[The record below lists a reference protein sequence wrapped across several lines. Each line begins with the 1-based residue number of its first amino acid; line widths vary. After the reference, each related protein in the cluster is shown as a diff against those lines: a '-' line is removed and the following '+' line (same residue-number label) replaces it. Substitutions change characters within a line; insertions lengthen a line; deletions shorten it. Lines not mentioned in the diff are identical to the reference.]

1 MSTESEI
8 QAAAVVF
15 RHDEHDRSAL
25 ADFAR
30 ELADSG
36 CRLGGMVQ
44 VAFFDEQGRRTHID
58 SVDLATGDHIMINQ
72 PSRMWLDGKE
82 CTLDTA
88 ALANAGAPLR
98 RALINRPDL
107 VIAEKFGEQEQSGA
121 GLADEILAVIAD
133 GLPILVL
140 VPEPALASWRE
151 VTGGEIAEV
160 PCEADA
166 LHRWWRDRLAGTSPL
181 HTASSKHK
189 ESG

>member
-1 MSTESEI
+1 MSSKPEFR
-8 QAAAVVF
+8 AAAVVF
-15 RHDEHDRSAL
+15 RHDEHDRLAL

-44 VAFFDEQGRRTHID
+44 EAFFDDQGRRTRID
-58 SVDLATGDHIMINQ
+58 SVDLATGDRVTINQ
-72 PSRMWLDGKE
+72 PGRTRPDGAD

-88 ALANAGAPLR
+88 ALADAGLPLR

-121 GLADEILAVIAD
+121 GLADDILNLIAE

-140 VPEPALASWRE
+140 VPEPALACWRE
-151 VTGGEIAEV
+151 VTAGETAEV
-160 PCEADA
+160 PCEVDA
-166 LHRWWRDRLAGTSPL
+166 LRRWWRDRFAGKS
-181 HTASSKHK
+181 
-189 ESG
+189 

>member
-1 MSTESEI
+1 MIRTTHVIVSTEPEI

-15 RHDEHDRSAL
+15 RHDEHDRQAL

-36 CRLGGMVQ
+36 CRLGGVVQ
-44 VAFFDEQGRRTHID
+44 EVFFDDQGRRTHID
-58 SVDLATGDHIMINQ
+58 SVDLATGDRVTINQ
-72 PSRMWLDGKE
+72 PSRTRPDGTG

-88 ALANAGAPLR
+88 ALADAGAPLR

-107 VIAEKFGEQEQSGA
+107 IVAEKFGEQEQSGG
-121 GLADEILAVIAD
+121 GLADDILDVIAE

-140 VPEPALASWRE
+140 VPEPALACWRE
-151 VTGGEIAEV
+151 LTGGEIAEV

-166 LHRWWRDRLAGTSPL
+166 LRRWWRDRSAGKS
-181 HTASSKHK
+181 
-189 ESG
+189 

>member
-1 MSTESEI
+1 MPRDAIDVRTEPEI

-15 RHDEHDRSAL
+15 RHDEHDRQAL

-44 VAFFDEQGRRTHID
+44 EVFFDDQGRRTHID
-58 SVDLATGDHIMINQ
+58 SVDLATGDRVTINQ
-72 PSRMWLDGKE
+72 PSRSPPDGTG

-88 ALANAGAPLR
+88 ALADAGAPLR
-98 RALINRPDL
+98 RALTNRPDL
-107 VIAEKFGEQEQSGA
+107 VVAEKFGEQEQSGA
-121 GLADEILAVIAD
+121 GLADDILAVMAE

-140 VPEPALASWRE
+140 VPEPALAKWRE
-151 VTGGEIAEV
+151 LTGNETEEV

-166 LHRWWRDRLAGTSPL
+166 LRRWWRDRFAGKS
-181 HTASSKHK
+181 
-189 ESG
+189 